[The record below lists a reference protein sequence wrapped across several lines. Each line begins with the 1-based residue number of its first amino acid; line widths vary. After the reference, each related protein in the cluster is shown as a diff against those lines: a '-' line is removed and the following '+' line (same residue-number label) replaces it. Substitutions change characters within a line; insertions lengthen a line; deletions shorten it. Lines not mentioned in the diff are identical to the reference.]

1 MKVIFAF
8 IFSYISIGDN
18 MSRGIDFKQKE
29 VVSITEGKIIG
40 FVVDVQ
46 ANFQTGEINS
56 IIVAKT
62 GKLFNNIMSKNNVTI
77 PWEKIVKIGEDVILV
92 ET

>member
-1 MKVIFAF
+1 
-8 IFSYISIGDN
+8 

-29 VVSITEGKIIG
+29 VISLNEGKILG

-46 ANFQTGEINS
+46 ADFENGEIHS

-62 GKLFNNIMSKNNVTI
+62 GKIFGSISSKNNITI
-77 PWEKIVKIGEDVILV
+77 PWEKIKKIGEDVILV
-92 ET
+92 EI

>member
-1 MKVIFAF
+1 
-8 IFSYISIGDN
+8 

-29 VVSITEGKIIG
+29 VINLTDGKILG

-46 ANFQTGEINS
+46 ADFDNGEIRS

-62 GKLFNNIMSKNNVTI
+62 GKIFNSINSKNNVTV
-77 PWEKIVKIGEDVILV
+77 PWEKIKKIGEDVILV
-92 ET
+92 EI

>member
-1 MKVIFAF
+1 
-8 IFSYISIGDN
+8 

-29 VVSITEGKIIG
+29 VVSITEGKIVG

-46 ANFQTGEINS
+46 ADFQTGEINS

-62 GKLFNNIMSKNNVTI
+62 GKLFNSLTSFLS
-77 PWEKIVKIGEDVILV
+77 KIVLIGKFCTALRITKCSHTPSMLRFRSLV
-92 ET
+92 

>member
-1 MKVIFAF
+1 
-8 IFSYISIGDN
+8 

-29 VVSITEGKIIG
+29 VINITEGKILG

-46 ANFQTGEINS
+46 ADFDNGEIHS

-62 GKLFNNIMSKNNVTI
+62 GKLFTSVTSKNNITI
-77 PWEKIVKIGEDVILV
+77 PWDKIKKIGEDVILV
-92 ET
+92 EI

>member
-1 MKVIFAF
+1 
-8 IFSYISIGDN
+8 

-29 VVSITEGKIIG
+29 VISLSDGKILG

-46 ANFQTGEINS
+46 ADFENGEIHS

-62 GKLFNNIMSKNNVTI
+62 GK
-77 PWEKIVKIGEDVILV
+77 
-92 ET
+92 